1 MSEHTSQ
8 QQGDDRPFK
17 GRQVVSFVRR
27 GSRLQGPR
35 EEYWERHADDFV
47 IDVPRLHSSTS
58 VHPDFR
64 LDPEA
69 EYGRTAPLT
78 VEIGSGLGEAIAARA
93 QQQPERDF
101 LAVEVYVPGIA
112 GLLGRIGNAGLTNVR
127 AVNADAVDVLS
138 TMIEPGSVDEV
149 WTFFSD
155 PWPKTKHHKRRLVQP
170 EFAAIVAKAL
180 RPGGTWRLATDW
192 QDYAEQMLEVTG
204 GEPAFENP
212 HGGFSPRFDGRILT
226 SFERKGIEAGR
237 EIFDLELRRR

>member
-1 MSEHTSQ
+1 MNDQ
-8 QQGDDRPFK
+8 QSGDQQYR

-35 EEYWERHADDFV
+35 EAYWEQHADDFV
-47 IDVPRLHSSTS
+47 IDVPREHSSTS

-64 LDPEA
+64 LDREV
-69 EYGRTAPLT
+69 EYGRTASFT

-93 QQQPERDF
+93 AEQPESDF

-127 AVNADAVDVLS
+127 AVNADAIDVLS
-138 TMIEPGSVDEV
+138 VMIEPASVDEV
-149 WTFFSD
+149 WTFFPD

-170 EFAAIVAKAL
+170 AFAEIVATAL

-192 QDYAEQMLEVTG
+192 QEYAEQMLEVTDG
-204 GEPAFENP
+204 TAAFENP
-212 HGGFSPRFDGRILT
+212 HGGYAPRFEGRILT
-226 SFERKGIEAGR
+226 SFERKGTAAGR
-237 EIFDLELRRR
+237 EIFDLEVRKRGA